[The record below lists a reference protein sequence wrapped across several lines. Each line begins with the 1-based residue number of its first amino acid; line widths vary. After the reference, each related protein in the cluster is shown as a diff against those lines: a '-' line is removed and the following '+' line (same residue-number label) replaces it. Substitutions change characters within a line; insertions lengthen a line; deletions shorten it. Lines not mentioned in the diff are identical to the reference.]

1 MHSTVL
7 NEGRNCRMKSGI
19 IGRKAGERRL
29 TAKLSVVGT
38 DQVIGRMLIRARER
52 FRGSFCGSMDAFKA
66 PSLPYHSVVWKILR
80 TDTVKRAAVAYD
92 HHIIA

>member
-1 MHSTVL
+1 MHSAVL

-19 IGRKAGERRL
+19 IGRGAGERRL
-29 TAKLSVVGT
+29 TAELSVVGT
-38 DQVIGRMLIRARER
+38 DQAIGRMLIRARER
-52 FRGSFCGSMDAFKA
+52 FRGSVDAFKA

-80 TDTVKRAAVAYD
+80 TDTVKRAAVVYD

>member
-1 MHSTVL
+1 MHSAVL

-19 IGRKAGERRL
+19 IGRAAGERRL
-29 TAKLSVVGT
+29 TAELSVVGT
-38 DQVIGRMLIRARER
+38 DQAIGRMLIRARER
-52 FRGSFCGSMDAFKA
+52 FRGSLDAFKA

-80 TDTVKRAAVAYD
+80 TDTVKRAAAVYD